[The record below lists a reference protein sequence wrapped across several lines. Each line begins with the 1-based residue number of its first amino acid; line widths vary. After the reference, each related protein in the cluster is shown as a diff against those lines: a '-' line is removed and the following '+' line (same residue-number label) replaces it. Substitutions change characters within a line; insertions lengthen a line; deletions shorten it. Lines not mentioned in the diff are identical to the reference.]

1 MPLIRLPFGASEIL
15 FVCVAEI
22 LSSFPLI
29 ELPIGA
35 SEYQTTKSFTS
46 LAEEIAAEGTV

>member
-1 MPLIRLPFGASEIL
+1 MPLIRLPFGASE